1 MTSAPGTDPIGGWPP
16 SPLLSPKSF
25 ASCVE
30 GYNLTTLQGRAFAF
44 DGTVTST
51 AAMQPPQAEMDARAG
66 YLAVTLPV
74 HEWFRGG
81 DQSSVTV
88 DLVPGPTQGTVT
100 SVEGASFGVGT
111 RLLVTGEPRFGG
123 PPLQA
128 PVAWSCGFTRDYD
141 QPTAAAWRQ
150 TLGEK

>member
-1 MTSAPGTDPIGGWPP
+1 LTSAPGTDPIGGWPP
-16 SPLLSPKSF
+16 SPLLSPKFF

-44 DGTVTST
+44 DGTVSGI
-51 AAMQPPQAEMDARAG
+51 AAIQPPQADTDARAG
-66 YLAVTLPV
+66 YLAVSLTV
-74 HEWFRGG
+74 HEWFRDG
-81 DQSSVTV
+81 DQSSV
-88 DLVPGPTQGTVT
+88 TVT

-141 QPTAAAWRQ
+141 QSTAAAWRQ
-150 TLGEK
+150 TLGDK